1 MVRKEHFGALVY
13 DRERG
18 DYIPFDADAAMLFE
32 QALARPIAEAYP
44 LIEHRLTRQSFE
56 TFVQL
61 CRSIDLIDAE
71 GRLAGEFATPRPLN
85 GVLSAPLRVQLQ
97 ITNQCLLRCK
107 HCSQDT
113 RDALPNELT
122 LDEIKKLLD
131 EMAEMGTCQVI
142 LSGGEPF
149 LRPDL
154 LQIVKHARMRGL
166 SVSLSTTG
174 TSVNRVL
181 AKKMAEVGLKSVRV
195 SFDGAAEKSYD
206 YYRGVK
212 GAYRKAMRGLKTLRE
227 IFPKTPI
234 VLHTTLMRPNTSEI
248 LAIARMVSKLQL
260 NTWSLDFVKPV
271 GQAAEQGGLWLA
283 ADEGDDLVKRLGK
296 IVENFDVPLKMAHF
310 PYKGQVTQGGI
321 FGYRCQGGNLF
332 TFISANGSV
341 APCSFTARQFP
352 VGNIRRKSLRD
363 IWAESEMLRKF
374 RQSVAGPQ
382 ACSACMK
389 AEASSIPNLKFES
402 YAFVMPTATAP
413 VS

>member
-1 MVRKEHFGALVY
+1 
-13 DRERG
+13 
-18 DYIPFDADAAMLFE
+18 MLFE
-32 QALARPIAEAYP
+32 QALHRPIAEAYP
-44 LIEHRLTRQSFE
+44 LIEQRLTRQSFD

-61 CRSIDLIDAE
+61 CRSIDLIDAD
-71 GRLAGEFATPRPLN
+71 GRLAGEFADPHPLD
-85 GVLSAPLRVQLQ
+85 GMLSAPLRVQLQ
-97 ITNQCLLRCK
+97 VTNQCLMRCR

-113 RDALPNELT
+113 RDALPNELS
-122 LDEIKKLLD
+122 LEEIKHLID
-131 EMAEMGTCQVI
+131 EMAAMGTCQVM
-142 LSGGEPF
+142 LGGGEPF

-154 LQIVKHARMRGL
+154 LQIVKHARNRGL

-260 NTWSLDFVKPV
+260 NTWSLDFLKPV
-271 GQAAEQGGLWLA
+271 GQAAEQSGLWLA
-283 ADEGDDLVKRLGK
+283 ADEGDDVVKRLAK

-310 PYKGQVTQGGI
+310 PYKGQIGGGSSL

-332 TFISANGSV
+332 VFISANGSV

-352 VGNIRRKSLRD
+352 AGNIRRKSLRE
-363 IWAESEMLRKF
+363 IWADSDMF
-374 RQSVAGPQ
+374 RRFRRTVAGPQ
-382 ACSACMK
+382 ACTQCMK
-389 AEASSIPNLKFES
+389 AEAASIPNLKFEAH
-402 YAFVMPTATAP
+402 AFVMSTATAP